1 MTTRH
6 ALTQARKIAGD
17 EKIDEGLRERL
28 ASQMMQVARTEMTH
42 PPSASIGYGRLVY
55 RLIAIALGLVALLV
69 VVFAFILSLD
79 GRTVES
85 AFYSIGSAA
94 IGALGGVFSPGEA
107 SGPAPGPAPNE
118 GPGGGSIAPSNEAVT
133 PSEEA
138 IRPG

>member
-1 MTTRH
+1 
-6 ALTQARKIAGD
+6 
-17 EKIDEGLRERL
+17 
-28 ASQMMQVARTEMTH
+28 
-42 PPSASIGYGRLVY
+42 VY

-79 GRTVES
+79 DRTVES

-118 GPGGGSIAPSNEAVT
+118 GPGGGSISPANEAVT
-133 PSEEA
+133 PPEQASG
-138 IRPG
+138 PG